1 MGFTVSNYSLFG
13 LQPQNF
19 YVSIHGTYQ
28 IRKERH
34 SVGNSAQVSE
44 RDAGGPYAS
53 KDARALNTYGDPTSH
68 SETRAQDTNCYV
80 AIYTIY
86 YQASANSS
94 VIMKKE
100 DCFSIGQ
107 LPEPANIYPMIYN
120 EIKKNIDPD
129 NILTITDD

>member
-1 MGFTVSNYSLFG
+1 MGFTISNYSLFG

-34 SVGNSAQVSE
+34 SVG
-44 RDAGGPYAS
+44 
-53 KDARALNTYGDPTSH
+53 
-68 SETRAQDTNCYV
+68 QDQNCYV
-80 AIYTIY
+80 AIFTIY
-86 YQASANSS
+86 YQAAANSP

-100 DCFSIGQ
+100 SCFSIEQ

-120 EIKKNIDPD
+120 EIKKTIDPSY
-129 NILTITDD
+129 IITDE